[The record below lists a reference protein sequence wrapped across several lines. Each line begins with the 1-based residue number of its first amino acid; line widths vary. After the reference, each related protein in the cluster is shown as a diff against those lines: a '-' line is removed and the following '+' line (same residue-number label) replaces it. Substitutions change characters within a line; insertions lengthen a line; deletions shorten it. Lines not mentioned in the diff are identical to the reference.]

1 MFKFLSCFD
10 AHMCY
15 CTQISD
21 NLESL
26 DQLVGRRQIMHKC
39 TELYMILLC
48 FASYVDASGKFLGK
62 TRCYRSEMLRPRAEL
77 WCVSAR
83 TV

>member
-1 MFKFLSCFD
+1 MFKFFLTCFD

-26 DQLVGRRQIMHKC
+26 DQLVGQRQIMHKC

-48 FASYVDASGKFLGK
+48 FASYVDASGKLVCVFLAKLAAIGPK
-62 TRCYRSEMLRPRAEL
+62 C
-77 WCVSAR
+77 
-83 TV
+83 